1 MKGQAPCTAGA
12 VAGIHAKR
20 GPVICTPHVYL
31 VVAVRAVA
39 YILSHTG
46 RLASRRKE
54 CMAFLCSLLSLLE
67 LPVQHAV
74 LLPRMEE

>member
-1 MKGQAPCTAGA
+1 MHGRGGGRYPRE
-12 VAGIHAKR
+12 KR
-20 GPVICTPHVYL
+20 SRDLHPPRYL

-46 RLASRRKE
+46 RLASHRKE